1 LRIFSTKSSELIY
14 AEAIA
19 PFANSN
25 LLFAV
30 NHKKLLCGFFIHL
43 PPEKE
48 EETTLR
54 DTSSSINTKPTPPRK
69 EEQNNP
75 EKRMGSCCFL
85 RILLPSLLQ
94 TSKNPR
100 KSQMPQKQSCDA
112 SVFKYQTG
120 FDGV

>member
-1 LRIFSTKSSELIY
+1 L
-14 AEAIA
+14 
-19 PFANSN
+19 
-25 LLFAV
+25 
-30 NHKKLLCGFFIHL
+30 FIHL

-69 EEQNNP
+69 EEQKSP
-75 EKRMGSCCFL
+75 EKRMGSCCSL
-85 RILLPSLLQ
+85 RILLLPSLLQ

-112 SVFKYQTG
+112 SVCKYQAG